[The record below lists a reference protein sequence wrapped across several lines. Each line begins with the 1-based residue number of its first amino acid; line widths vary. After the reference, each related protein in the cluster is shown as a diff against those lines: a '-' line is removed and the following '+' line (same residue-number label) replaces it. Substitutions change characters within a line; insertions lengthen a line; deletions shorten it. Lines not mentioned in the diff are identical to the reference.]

1 MIHFIDK
8 KKVVFS
14 THALERIKQRGL
26 TEAWV
31 VDIIK
36 NHHTALPKATDN
48 TQEFRKKHGA
58 SYYYAVVEHK
68 RSVILVVTAGESG
81 K

>member
-1 MIHFIDK
+1 MVHFINH

-14 THALERIKQRGL
+14 KHALDRAKQRGL
-26 TEAWV
+26 TEGWV

-36 NHHTALPKATDN
+36 NHHVALPKQSDN
-48 TQEFRKKHGA
+48 TQEFRKNHGT
-58 SYYYAVVEHK
+58 SVYYAVVEHK
-68 RSVILVVTAGESG
+68 KSIMLVITAGESG